1 MERKMNLV
9 VTRDFSKIQTPTM
22 RKLCHQIESR
32 GRDVGFN
39 NISNI
44 VPVPNDSFAL
54 LTAQADE
61 KKIIVANNS
70 SDTGE
75 HTLSEE
81 ASLDVEQ
88 TLQQRIPRRCCMN
101 THGCQKTE
109 TLTWIS
115 HMPHC
120 LRNYIPSDSDL
131 RKLVKCFGGDLK
143 EQKRVFVMLG
153 FLEGH
158 IHRIM
163 KESTKLSDVILNLLF
178 AWKYQWGK
186 SVHTPANLYDLCL
199 ALKHVYPNV
208 DGDFHWRGMHN
219 IVGSILLQIIA
230 HRSEDLEPNEA
241 FVAF

>member
-1 MERKMNLV
+1 MERKMNLA

-75 HTLSEE
+75 HTLSNNRVDISKKEEEEE

-88 TLQQRIPRRCCMN
+88 TLQQQIPRRSCMN

-109 TLTWIS
+109 TLTWI
-115 HMPHC
+115 
-120 LRNYIPSDSDL
+120 
-131 RKLVKCFGGDLK
+131 
-143 EQKRVFVMLG
+143 
-153 FLEGH
+153 
-158 IHRIM
+158 
-163 KESTKLSDVILNLLF
+163 
-178 AWKYQWGK
+178 
-186 SVHTPANLYDLCL
+186 
-199 ALKHVYPNV
+199 
-208 DGDFHWRGMHN
+208 
-219 IVGSILLQIIA
+219 
-230 HRSEDLEPNEA
+230 
-241 FVAF
+241 

>member
-1 MERKMNLV
+1 
-9 VTRDFSKIQTPTM
+9 M

-39 NISNI
+39 NIPNI
-44 VPVPNDSFAL
+44 VPDVPPNDIFAL
-54 LTAQADE
+54 LAAQADE
-61 KKIIVANNS
+61 KKVIVANNS

-75 HTLSEE
+75 PTLSNDIVNISQKEKEE
-81 ASLDVEQ
+81 TSLEVEQ
-88 TLQQRIPRRCCMN
+88 SSQQRIPRRSCMN
-101 THGCQKTE
+101 THGSQKTE
-109 TLTWIS
+109 SLNWIS

-131 RKLVKCFGGDLK
+131 RKLVKCFGGDLQ
-143 EQKRVFVMLG
+143 EQKRVFAMLG

-163 KESTKLSDVILNLLF
+163 NESSMLSEVILKILF
-178 AWKYQWGK
+178 AWKYETWGK
-186 SVHTPANLYDLCL
+186 SVHTPVNLYALCL

-219 IVGSILLQIIA
+219 IVGSIVLQIIA
-230 HRSEDLEPNEA
+230 RKSEDLEPNEA
-241 FVAF
+241 FKAF